1 MDVDSELDRLYA
13 TPPAAFVAERNHL
26 AQALRK
32 AGDKR
37 AADDVAH
44 LPRPSVVAWAINLV
58 HFRDRE
64 LLDAL
69 RKAGAALRKAQ
80 ESADMEQF
88 ASRKRAHEDALAAVV
103 DRASALAAGSGQSI
117 AGAMKHRL
125 EMTLTV
131 LSTAADEASPPPGR
145 MSAELEPLGFDAFTA
160 MPAAPAPKP
169 AKREKSPAEAARA
182 EKIDAVKEA
191 LDAADKEVRRLER
204 ESERSQAALERA
216 EQDVLDAERRADAA
230 RRERDDARRAAEE
243 ARQRVDAARHALA
256 SAERELED
264 LSARR

>member
-1 MDVDSELDRLYA
+1 MDIDSELDRLYA
-13 TPPAAFVAERNHL
+13 TPPAAFVAERNKL

-32 AGDKR
+32 AGDR
-37 AADDVAH
+37 HASDVAH

-69 RKAGAALRKAQ
+69 RKTGAALRKAQ

-88 ASRKRAHEDALAAVV
+88 ASRKRGHEDALAAVV
-103 DRASALAAGSGQSI
+103 DRASALAEGSGQSI
-117 AGAMKHRL
+117 GAMKHRL

-169 AKREKSPAEAARA
+169 AKREKSPADAARA
-182 EKIDAVKEA
+182 EKIDAVKQA

-216 EQDVLDAERRADAA
+216 ERDVLDAERRADAA
-230 RRERDDARRAAEE
+230 RRERDDAGRAAEE
-243 ARQRVDAARHALA
+243 ARRRVDAARNALA
-256 SAERELED
+256 GAERELED
-264 LSARR
+264 LSGRR